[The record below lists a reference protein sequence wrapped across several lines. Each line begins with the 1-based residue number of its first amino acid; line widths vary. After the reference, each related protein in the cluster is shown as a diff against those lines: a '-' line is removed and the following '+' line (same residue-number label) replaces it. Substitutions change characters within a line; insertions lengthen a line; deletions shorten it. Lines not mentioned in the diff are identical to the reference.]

1 MKGMKK
7 QEAIWGYLFIAPS
20 VIGLLIFAI
29 WPILQSF
36 FLSLNEW
43 VGFGEKTFVGFDNF
57 KIILQNK
64 EIYTSII
71 NTFRITIFALP
82 ISIMISLIIANMLN
96 SPRLRGKSIFRVIFY
111 LPIVTMPAAI
121 AVVFKYIFN
130 YNYGIINEILKFLNL
145 EPLEWLSNAKYSW
158 IVIVFIL
165 IWSVIGTQIII
176 LLAAL
181 QNIDYS
187 IYEAADIDGAG
198 SFNKFFK
205 LTIPG
210 ISPTIFF
217 LSVTGF
223 IGMFQLF
230 DLIYIMIGKNAGLE
244 STRTIVVEFFEVAFV
259 QTNRGMGAA
268 IAVVIFFII
277 MLVTLLQKIFEKKYV
292 NY

>member
-1 MKGMKK
+1 MKK
-7 QEAIWGYLFIAPS
+7 QEAIWGYIFIAPS

-277 MLVTLLQKIFEKKYV
+277 MLVTLIQKIFEKKYV

>member
-223 IGMFQLF
+223 ISMFQLF

>member
-7 QEAIWGYLFIAPS
+7 QEAIWGYIFIAPS

-130 YNYGIINEILKFLNL
+130 YNYGIINEMLKFLNL

>member
-1 MKGMKK
+1 MKK
-7 QEAIWGYLFIAPS
+7 QEAMWGYIFISPA
-20 VIGLLIFAI
+20 VIGLLIFAV

-36 FLSLNEW
+36 FLSLHEW
-43 VGFGEKTFVGFDNF
+43 IGFGEKTFIGLDNF

-64 EIYTSII
+64 EIYDSII

-96 SPRLRGKSIFRVIFY
+96 SPTVRGKGIFRVIFY

-130 YNYGIINEILKFLNL
+130 YNYGIINEILKFFNL
-145 EPLEWLSNAKYSW
+145 EAVEWLSNAKYSW
-158 IVIVFIL
+158 IVIVCIL

-198 SFNKFFK
+198 SFKKFCK
-205 LTIPG
+205 ITIPS

-223 IGMFQLF
+223 ISMFQLF
-230 DLIYIMIGKNAGLE
+230 DLIYIMIGKNAGLD

-259 QTNRGMGAA
+259 QTNKGMGAA

-277 MLVTLLQKIFEKKYV
+277 MLVTLVQKIFEKKYV
-292 NY
+292 HY

>member
-1 MKGMKK
+1 MKK
-7 QEAIWGYLFIAPS
+7 QEAIWGYIFIAPS

>member
-1 MKGMKK
+1 MKK

-223 IGMFQLF
+223 ISMFQLF